1 MSFIRIIYFLMH
13 WNFRNYDLELTQYRD
28 FCNKEFVVEVMKS
41 VDEQIFYLKKLF
53 NDFWKEKSNERLHV
67 KGLISFSSFAPK
79 IVRDRK
85 LRKCKTLQ
93 WVYLKFLFMW
103 SSLIDAI
110 SRNEIIFKIK
120 VWNTNTPN
128 QNLYLRINCHATEKL
143 SAEQIDE
150 KLTFHKRFIK
160 YSSIQF
166 LFVLSINF
174 Q

>member
-1 MSFIRIIYFLMH
+1 M
-13 WNFRNYDLELTQYRD
+13 
-28 FCNKEFVVEVMKS
+28 NK
-41 VDEQIFYLKKLF
+41 FYPQKLF

-67 KGLISFSSFAPK
+67 KGLISFSSLAPK

-93 WVYLKFLFMW
+93 WVYLKFLFMR

-143 SAEQIDE
+143 SVEQIDE